1 MIAYQELMEHVAR
14 EGNATDNEEA
24 RRALEATAKA
34 LSRHTSPDTR
44 QHLREQLPA
53 ALHDHIPEQPE
64 APAWETSASL
74 SEEVARQ
81 IGCPEERG
89 VRLVGAVLSGIRL
102 GEPELA
108 DELASQLPEEL
119 AQWAQ
124 DPEGARGRADTGQS
138 GTPSRLDR
146 ATLERAMGRL
156 PDWQGDTEGLTRA
169 VDLPADRLT
178 PLLNQAEKSAH
189 QLGHSFEHHTTDT
202 GVAFTVRTASVG
214 AVTTRDIEMA
224 ERIDA
229 AIAKIGAGG

>member
-1 MIAYQELMEHVAR
+1 MIAYQELVEHVVR

-24 RRALEATAKA
+24 RRALQATADV
-34 LSRHTSPDTR
+34 LGRHTNPNTR
-44 QHLREQLPA
+44 EQLRELLPA
-53 ALHDHIPEQPE
+53 ALHDHIPKQPG
-64 APAWETSASL
+64 APAQESSGPL
-74 SEEVARQ
+74 SEEVAEQ

-102 GEPELA
+102 EEPELA
-108 DELASQLPEEL
+108 DELASQLPDEL
-119 AQWAQ
+119 AQWAR

-146 ATLERAMGRL
+146 AGLERVRQRL

-189 QLGHSFEHHTTDT
+189 QLGHSFEHHTTDS
-202 GVAFTVRTASVG
+202 GIVFTVRTASVG

-224 ERIDA
+224 ERIDQA
-229 AIAKIGAGG
+229 VAKIGSGG